1 MKPDLNSKG
10 DVRTTYITKISM
22 KISKCG
28 WGVNVI
34 DNIHSEKVVH
44 KTPTLGWLQEF
55 LNFYFFTD
63 NGGVNSIDTI
73 ANNYSVTK
81 QFKQTVLVYV

>member
-34 DNIHSEKVVH
+34 DTHSFRKGC
-44 KTPTLGWLQEF
+44 P
-55 LNFYFFTD
+55 
-63 NGGVNSIDTI
+63 
-73 ANNYSVTK
+73 
-81 QFKQTVLVYV
+81 

>member
-10 DVRTTYITKISM
+10 DVRTNYIITKISM

-34 DNIHSEKVVH
+34 DNLHSEKVVH
-44 KTPTLGWLQEF
+44 KTPTLGCLQEF
-55 LNFYFFTD
+55 LNFYFF
-63 NGGVNSIDTI
+63 
-73 ANNYSVTK
+73 Y
-81 QFKQTVLVYV
+81 